1 MTTVKTMHLP
11 TNGSSNVESQEDS
24 AKTSLKKQ
32 FQCGSCEGL
41 VREKVLEARCAD
53 LGKLPVSR
61 ACGSHRPDVF
71 TLANSEEKVNL
82 LSSISE
88 VMMGL
93 GTNDLQILAGLM
105 LSEKATRRAGF
116 KFHQKVYV
124 RVQGQSTSNYLSN
137 FAVGYVLSATKEHV
151 KVIGESGTMAATF
164 LNDKDS
170 ITLYTVAQFNPI
182 RREMVENKRY
192 IDPEIAKTIQAQ
204 VERSKAAIAA
214 ASIKTFDAAVEE
226 GLVKKTKR
234 SERGDLV
241 ALVSRLGK
249 GHLKV
254 DKADKPVKKEKELS
268 SGSVIKFQRH

>member
-11 TNGSSNVESQEDS
+11 TNGSSNNESQEDS
-24 AKTSLKKQ
+24 PAKISLKKQ

-41 VREKVLEARCAD
+41 VRNTILEARCSD

-82 LSSISE
+82 LNTVSE
-88 VMMGL
+88 VMLGL
-93 GTNDLQILAGLM
+93 GTTDLQILAGLM
-105 LSEKATRRAGF
+105 LAEKTTRRAGF

-124 RVQGQSTSNYLSN
+124 RVQGQSTANYLSN
-137 FAVGYVLSATKEHV
+137 FAVGYVLTADKEHV
-151 KVIGESGTMAATF
+151 RVIGESGSMSATF
-164 LNDKDS
+164 INDRDS
-170 ITLYTVAQFNPI
+170 LTLYTVSQFNVI

-192 IDPEIAKTIQAQ
+192 VDPEIARTIQAQ
-204 VERSKAAIAA
+204 VERSKAAAA
-214 ASIKTFDAAVEE
+214 NASIRSFDTAVEE

-254 DKADKPVKKEKELS
+254 DKVEKPKKELG
-268 SGSVIKFQRH
+268 SGSVVKFQRH